1 MWNDP
6 HVGGDHGFVEFV
18 RVVDDEATLL
28 VTAADGGSAR
38 AGSRLEAWRP
48 MLEDLGDGDSYEW
61 VVASAAWAAEWAQN
75 TQWPY
80 LKMSDSLK
88 TLYPPF
94 ATDPQT
100 PWPATDG
107 KRSMPLLTADGGG
120 AASPWNPPTSLT
132 LAPGETHSVALR
144 LQLATG
150 GPRTRDAALSSMG
163 GAVLRAVPGYV
174 LSRRRPLSSRRRAA
188 SAPRAPSTA
197 TLTVSVGPSA
207 GGGFERLDLSAVGYG
222 KSRVVVTFSDG
233 STAVAHYNI
242 LPPFATQVAALGT
255 HLADVAWLPREYPD
269 PFGRSASVMP
279 WDRSICA
286 ESGEPCGHV
295 INDARAYDSGL
306 SDDAGGGNPLG
317 FASKVRAAPTQ
328 HEASRI
334 DEYIQWTLY
343 GVKPDTAKPPLKSL
357 QIREDEEGDVDG
369 IRMTMFYY
377 NCSSG
382 RTCSA
387 TTSGHFD
394 WDYTEADKCPM
405 PFGGPTWCMTENMAN
420 ATYRGFNVPHQTA
433 SYWAMYTVARFTALK
448 TRMPWHWYL
457 YRAGKTCLKLGQ
469 AGVGFMDGTVAREVL
484 DALLVEGFAGN
495 STLLGIANTLKANM
509 QVRQKRWADTPYPYG
524 SEFGFDTTGQEE
536 VVVWNLYFGN
546 ESAAKKTVDHVLSYM
561 RNSPT
566 WAYHGGARSLGDIGN
581 NGKYLA
587 TFGTS
592 VADRGN
598 MHYRS
603 GLNMIPLI
611 EWYRRHPEEGT
622 FLLEV
627 AMGAISGQ
635 MANIDPRTGATSM
648 MMHMVAHSLAY
659 DPHSGDFGLGFF
671 GNALES
677 GAYYVEDP
685 TLGPLC
691 FLCEMGG
698 GGVLTAKDAYRRAF
712 YVEPLGLYLQTECG
726 EIAAVTYVGATA
738 PLTVAFG
745 GDYGLC
751 PKLRLKLSKPGLT
764 KPGANFSV
772 VGATKVRGAYELA
785 PPSSG
790 VATMT
795 VTHGGVRAAA

>member
-1 MWNDP
+1 
-6 HVGGDHGFVEFV
+6 
-18 RVVDDEATLL
+18 
-28 VTAADGGSAR
+28 
-38 AGSRLEAWRP
+38 
-48 MLEDLGDGDSYEW
+48 
-61 VVASAAWAAEWAQN
+61 
-75 TQWPY
+75 
-80 LKMSDSLK
+80 
-88 TLYPPF
+88 
-94 ATDPQT
+94 
-100 PWPATDG
+100 
-107 KRSMPLLTADGGG
+107 
-120 AASPWNPPTSLT
+120 
-132 LAPGETHSVALR
+132 
-144 LQLATG
+144 
-150 GPRTRDAALSSMG
+150 
-163 GAVLRAVPGYV
+163 
-174 LSRRRPLSSRRRAA
+174 
-188 SAPRAPSTA
+188 
-197 TLTVSVGPSA
+197 
-207 GGGFERLDLSAVGYG
+207 
-222 KSRVVVTFSDG
+222 
-233 STAVAHYNI
+233 
-242 LPPFATQVAALGT
+242 
-255 HLADVAWLPREYPD
+255 
-269 PFGRSASVMP
+269 
-279 WDRSICA
+279 
-286 ESGEPCGHV
+286 
-295 INDARAYDSGL
+295 
-306 SDDAGGGNPLG
+306 
-317 FASKVRAAPTQ
+317 
-328 HEASRI
+328 
-334 DEYIQWTLY
+334 
-343 GVKPDTAKPPLKSL
+343 
-357 QIREDEEGDVDG
+357 
-369 IRMTMFYY
+369 
-377 NCSSG
+377 
-382 RTCSA
+382 
-387 TTSGHFD
+387 
-394 WDYTEADKCPM
+394 M

-433 SYWAMYTVARFTALK
+433 SYWAMYTVARFTTLK

-566 WAYHGGARSLGDIGN
+566 WAYHGGARSLGRHWEQRQVSRDVWDVG
-581 NGKYLA
+581 GRPRQHALPQRPQHDP
-587 TFGTS
+587 
-592 VADRGN
+592 ADRVVPPPPGGG
-598 MHYRS
+598 HLPAR
-603 GLNMIPLI
+603 GGDGCHL
-611 EWYRRHPEEGT
+611 
-622 FLLEV
+622 
-627 AMGAISGQ
+627 GADGQ
-635 MANIDPRTGATSM
+635 HRPPDGRDVDDDAHGGAL
-648 MMHMVAHSLAY
+648 LAY